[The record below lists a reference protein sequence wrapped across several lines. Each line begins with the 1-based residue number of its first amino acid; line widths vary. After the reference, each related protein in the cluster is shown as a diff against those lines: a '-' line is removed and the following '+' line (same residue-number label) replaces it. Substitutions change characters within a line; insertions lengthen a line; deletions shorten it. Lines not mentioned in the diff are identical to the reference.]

1 MSVSK
6 KKLSASA
13 AGAAPTGPKYPHVK
27 VRLVG
32 KDGNAFFILARVRKA
47 MEQAKVPDEEW
58 QAFRKEATSGDYY
71 HLLATVMKWVDAS

>member
-6 KKLSASA
+6 RRLAASA

-27 VRLVG
+27 VKLVG
-32 KDGNAFFILARVRKA
+32 KDGNAFFILGRVQLA
-47 MEQAKVPDEEW
+47 MKQGKVPDEEW